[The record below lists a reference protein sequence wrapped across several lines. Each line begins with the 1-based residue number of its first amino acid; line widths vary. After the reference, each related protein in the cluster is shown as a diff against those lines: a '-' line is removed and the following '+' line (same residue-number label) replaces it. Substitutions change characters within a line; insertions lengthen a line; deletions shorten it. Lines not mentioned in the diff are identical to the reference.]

1 MKRPESVT
9 VRQLMEQLQK
19 MNPDVH
25 IWIIYDQ
32 SYVFVPNFKKA
43 IKKDVKE
50 YGLDEGDIIMH
61 V

>member
-1 MKRPESVT
+1 
-9 VRQLMEQLQK
+9 